1 MDAIIENIKATLP
14 QDAWVDIAAT
24 LLKSVTKTAKKSA
37 KGGKK
42 SAASSDSETA
52 STGGEKTKREPTAAM
67 QAYQDTLHRIRD
79 QIKVKDADFNL
90 KNAMSVCK
98 ILKEGSHWPSP
109 SEAQIQTAYV
119 EWLPLRP
126 VKAEKVKGGKGGKG
140 GKAEKEE
147 GEKSEKEEKEEKVEA
162 AAAPAKKAGIKK
174 PAAASGAG
182 KKSTVVT
189 ENGETIL
196 THSGTRYIMDE
207 NYVWLESNSSY
218 VGRFVP
224 SEDRIDTT
232 VPEPEYEEEE

>member
-1 MDAIIENIKATLP
+1 MESIIENIKATLP
-14 QDAWVDIAAT
+14 QNEWVDIAAA
-24 LLKSVTKTAKKSA
+24 LLKSVTKAAKKST

-98 ILKEGSHWPSP
+98 ILKEGGNWPTP
-109 SEAQIQTAYV
+109 SEGQIQTAYV
-119 EWLPLRP
+119 AWLPLRP
-126 VKAEKVKGGKGGKG
+126 VKTE
-140 GKAEKEE
+140 KAEKAKAV
-147 GEKSEKEEKEEKVEA
+147 KSEKPAEKAEVE

-174 PAAASGAG
+174 PAASASATGSA
-182 KKSTVVT
+182 KKSTVTT

-207 NYVWLESNSSY
+207 NYVWLESNSEY
-218 VGRFVP
+218 KGKFIP
-224 SEDRIDTT
+224 SEDRIDTS
-232 VPEPEYEEEE
+232 VPEPEYEDEE